1 MAKRD
6 KIGPEDIPRL
16 LAALD
21 CGDRESRQA
30 ALRVLCP
37 CRNRTQD
44 RALWTAICQAVDD
57 FRTTAEVRDQAFHAL
72 QTLVE
77 YADRDADYREL
88 LDWLL
93 AQGLVWLPLEKP
105 QPPLNRDG
113 TKRKERERVTARD
126 MPRLMEILA
135 CGDWEAQKRTLTLL
149 CPCRNPQYDRHV
161 WRTIFEAYENAE
173 TGAVRDQAGHA
184 IGTLL
189 ERGRTDP
196 RSQELLTW
204 LAEQGVCS
212 SLALKEAVPVWQPR
226 QGSGLYIPRFERSP
240 RSKANR
246 RR

>member
-6 KIGPEDIPRL
+6 KIGPADIPRL

-21 CGDRESRQA
+21 CGDMESRQA

-44 RALWTAICQAVDD
+44 REVWRAICHAVDD
-57 FRTTAEVRDQAFHAL
+57 FRATEAVRDQAFHAL
-72 QTLVE
+72 QTLVA
-77 YADRDADYREL
+77 YADKDAGYKEL

-105 QPPLNRDG
+105 NPPENRNG
-113 TKRKERERVTARD
+113 TRRKERERVTPKD
-126 MPRLMEILA
+126 MPRLMEVLA
-135 CGDWEAQKRTLTLL
+135 CGDWEAQKHTLKLL

-161 WRTIFEAYENAE
+161 WRAIFQTYEAADP
-173 TGAVRDQAGHA
+173 TGVRDQAFHA
-184 IGTLL
+184 IETLL
-189 ERGRTDP
+189 TRARTDP
-196 RSQELLTW
+196 RSQELLKW
-204 LAEQGVCS
+204 LAEQEVCS
-212 SLALKEAVPVWQPR
+212 SLALEDAVPVWQPR
-226 QGSGLYIPRFERSP
+226 LSPGLYIPRYERSP